1 MFENEKDTGKFL
13 CLIPGQHHIIRQE
26 LSARDFA
33 SEKGSFSQAYF
44 VYVKK
49 K

>member
-1 MFENEKDTGKFL
+1 MCQAIFARTSIMRYWDNTAQFGGEN
-13 CLIPGQHHIIRQE
+13 
-26 LSARDFA
+26 SARDFT